1 MFPPMRIDYLDGERL
16 RRSLIAGCEYV
27 QERRSELNRIN
38 VFPVPDGDTG
48 TNIALTASAI
58 ADRLRSRNDASVGV
72 IAAQAADAAILGAR
86 GNCGMI
92 LSHFLLGFSEH
103 IGAAERLDPAAF
115 AAAMDAAV
123 RHVYHS
129 LEKPVEGTIVTV
141 MREVAE
147 EAGDSNEADFADLI
161 EVLLAR
167 ANDALERTPDLL
179 PQLKAAGVVDAGAK
193 AFVHLMEGIVAY
205 IHGDPF
211 VALKA
216 APVFDAVQPPAG
228 RVEYPTAS
236 ERYRFCTEALVRGGG
251 LPDADT
257 VRAALRERGDSLIVI
272 RGTDIIKVHVHT
284 DEPDVVFAYLKG
296 LGELVTHKAEDMQVQ
311 HAAMERAAG
320 SHVQLARRPLSIVAD
335 SACNLPDEVV
345 RAHGM
350 HIVPMWLVFDGEVLR
365 DGVDIDADTFVRR
378 LRTGEHPTT
387 SQPAPA
393 EFLGAFQR
401 AAEDGET
408 VLGIIVS
415 SALSGTFASA
425 EAAAK
430 RLDGD
435 VSIRLVDSRA
445 ASLTQGLLALRAA
458 ELAEAGRSADD
469 IVAEIGR
476 IRDQS
481 GLFFTVDVFDNL
493 LASGRIGRGKVMI
506 AGLLDIRPVLTL
518 DETGRAVP
526 LTSVRGA
533 AKVLPKM
540 LELIAS
546 RVPADA
552 RALRFGVIH
561 VGRPAII
568 PQVTGAVRSRFGER
582 EVIAAPVT
590 PVLATH
596 LGPGAWGLAW
606 QWED

>member
-1 MFPPMRIDYLDGERL
+1 MLRAMRIDYLDGERL

-48 TNIALTASAI
+48 TNLALTASAI
-58 ADRLRSRNDASVGV
+58 ADRMRSRSDASVGV
-72 IAAQAADAAILGAR
+72 IAAHAADAAILGAR

-103 IGAAERLDPAAF
+103 VRTAERLDPIAF
-115 AAAMDAAV
+115 ANAMNAAV
-123 RHVYHS
+123 SHVYRS

-147 EAGDSNEADFADLI
+147 EAVDAGEADFADLI
-161 EVLLAR
+161 ELLLAR
-167 ANDALERTPDLL
+167 AKDALERTPDLL
-179 PQLKAAGVVDAGAK
+179 PQLKAAGVVDAGAYV
-193 AFVHLMEGIVAY
+193 FVHLMVGIVAY

-211 VALKA
+211 VALKG
-216 APVFDAVQPPAG
+216 APVFDAVEPPAG
-228 RVEYPTAS
+228 QVAYPTAS
-236 ERYRFCTEALVRGGG
+236 ERYRFCTEALVRGAG

-257 VRAALRERGDSLIVI
+257 VRAVLRDRGDSLIVI

-284 DEPDVVFAYLKG
+284 DDPEDVFVYLRG

-320 SHVQLARRPLSIVAD
+320 SHVQLARRPMSIVAD

-350 HIVPMWLVFDGEVLR
+350 HIVPMWLVFDNEVLR
-365 DGVDIDADTFVRR
+365 DGVDIDADTFVKR
-378 LRTGEHPTT
+378 LRAGEHPTT

-435 VSIRLVDSRA
+435 VKIRLVDSRA
-445 ASLTQGLLALRAA
+445 ASLTQGLLALHAA
-458 ELAEAGRSADD
+458 ELAEVGRSADE
-469 IVAEIGR
+469 IVAEIER

-481 GLFFTVDVFDNL
+481 GIFFTVEVFDNL

-518 DETGRAVP
+518 DEAGRAVP

-540 LELIAS
+540 LDLIAAK
-546 RVPADA
+546 VPSGA

-561 VGRPAII
+561 VGRPAIVAE
-568 PQVTGAVRSRFGER
+568 VTTEVRRRFGNR
-582 EVIAAPVT
+582 EVIVAPAT